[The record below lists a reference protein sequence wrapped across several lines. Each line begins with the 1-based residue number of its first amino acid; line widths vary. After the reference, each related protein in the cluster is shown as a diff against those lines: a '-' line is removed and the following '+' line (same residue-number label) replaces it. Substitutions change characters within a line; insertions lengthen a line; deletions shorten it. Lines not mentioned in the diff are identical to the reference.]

1 MVFSQERVRLFA
13 AFMPPLS
20 YSHDGLR
27 LDVLNDYVDGL
38 YSTDIWD
45 DMNLDQ
51 LENLP
56 EESSRL
62 TDSLVVEADEQ
73 GVSRRSARP
82 SPTPLM

>member
-1 MVFSQERVRLFA
+1 MVFSQELVCLFA
-13 AFMPPLS
+13 ALCLLCRT
-20 YSHDGLR
+20 HIDGRR

-62 TDSLVVEADEQ
+62 MDSLVVEADEQ
-73 GVSRRSARP
+73 GASHLSARP
-82 SPTPLM
+82 RPTPLT